1 MIIIYKTV
9 FVNDSY
15 RLFLI
20 KQDWYHDE
28 SFDRFQMCIEY
39 FEWNKKKLFPVIEFS
54 MRKSAEQK
62 ESIFIRIELNGAVCK
77 HVDNTQ
83 DATID
88 VSVLFLHICGNGHIE
103 RKSTP

>member
-1 MIIIYKTV
+1 MNLSIV
-9 FVNDSY
+9 FKCVLNASSG
-15 RLFLI
+15 I
-20 KQDWYHDE
+20 K
-28 SFDRFQMCIEY
+28 R
-39 FEWNKKKLFPVIEFS
+39 FPVIEFS

-62 ESIFIRIELNGAVCK
+62 ESIFIRLELNGAVCK